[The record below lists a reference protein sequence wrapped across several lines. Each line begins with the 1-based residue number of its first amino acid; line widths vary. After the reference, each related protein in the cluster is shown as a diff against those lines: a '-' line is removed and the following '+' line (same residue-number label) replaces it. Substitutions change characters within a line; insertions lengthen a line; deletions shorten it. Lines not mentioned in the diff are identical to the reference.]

1 MQCEQTSELMSLH
14 LDGLVSDEEWQEVRT
29 HLVGCDACSAQWT
42 AMSRVATLFEAAP
55 MAQPPV
61 DFTARLMNRVADRRS
76 PAPSP
81 WRAIT
86 GWIVLL
92 IGGLLLVS
100 LALTLAW
107 DSVAPW
113 LVGLSGGLGLPALAD
128 QAIALAMNLPS
139 IGAALVLSLPLPLI
153 LGYVLVTL
161 ALATAWVYALG
172 RLHFRGIE
180 QAM

>member
-29 HLVGCDACSAQWT
+29 HLMGCDACSARWA
-42 AMSRVATLFEAAP
+42 AMSRVATLFEAVP
-55 MAQPPV
+55 MAQPPL

-81 WRAIT
+81 WRAVT

-92 IGGLLLVS
+92 VGGLLLAS
-100 LALTLAW
+100 LALALVW
-107 DSVAPW
+107 DSVAPS
-113 LVGLSGGLGLPALAD
+113 LVDLTGGLGLSALAD
-128 QAIALAMNLPS
+128 RAIALAVNLPA
-139 IGAALVLSLPLPLI
+139 IGAALVMAMPVPLI
-153 LGYVLVTL
+153 MGYVLVTL

-180 QAM
+180 QAA